1 MLQLTVKLKKFKE
14 QGEKTGWTYIEIPAN
29 VANQL
34 SPGNKKSFRT
44 KGCMD
49 DYKFKQ
55 VALIPMGDGEFIIPF
70 NAVMRKHTG
79 KKVGDTL
86 IIQLAFD
93 EEEKLISSELLD
105 CLGEDPICLERFLA
119 LPKGHQNYYSNWV
132 DSAKTPTTKSDR
144 IVKTIF
150 AMQHQM
156 DYGAMIRHFKSL
168 KR

>member
-1 MLQLTVKLKKFKE
+1 MITLQVKLQKFKE
-14 QGEKTGWTYIEIPAN
+14 QGEKTGWTYIEIPSKI
-29 VANQL
+29 ANQL
-34 SPGNKKSFRT
+34 SPCNKKSFRV
-44 KGCMD
+44 KGTMD
-49 DYKFKQ
+49 DYSFRQ
-55 VALIPMGDGEFIIPF
+55 IALIPMGDGDFIIPF

-86 IIQLAFD
+86 ALVLSFD
-93 EEEKLISSELLD
+93 AEEKRNSEDLLN
-105 CLGEDPICLERFLA
+105 CLAEDPICLERFLA

-132 DSAKTPTTKSDR
+132 DSAKSPTTKSDR